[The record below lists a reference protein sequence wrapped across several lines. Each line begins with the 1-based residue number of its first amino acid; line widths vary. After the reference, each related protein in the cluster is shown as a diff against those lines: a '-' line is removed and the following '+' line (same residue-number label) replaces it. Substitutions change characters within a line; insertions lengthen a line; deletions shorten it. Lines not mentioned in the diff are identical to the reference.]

1 MAFTSRCL
9 FLDLSP
15 SLLPSLPVFE
25 ELGIFLH
32 LLISS
37 ATQKHTHT
45 HTHTHT
51 LIPPTRPQTVIMKNT
66 LELG

>member
-45 HTHTHT
+45 QT
-51 LIPPTRPQTVIMKNT
+51 LIPPTIPQTVMVKNT

>member
-37 ATQKHTHT
+37 ATQTHT

-51 LIPPTRPQTVIMKNT
+51 LISPTRPQTVMVKNT
-66 LELG
+66 LELD